1 MTEDIIKTYKEK
13 KREQI
18 REILFY
24 FWSTR
29 KDNNASTRDD
39 GIEETI
45 DEILSQTIDE
55 IMGCL
60 PEKESEKQM
69 SDKWDEVT
77 DYIGRVEN
85 NKVIN
90 KFLSNLK
97 DKIK

>member
-55 IMGCL
+55 ITKCL
-60 PEKESEKQM
+60 PEELDDRQKSITGDDWFDAWNAFREEFI
-69 SDKWDEVT
+69 D
-77 DYIGRVEN
+77 
-85 NKVIN
+85 
-90 KFLSNLK
+90 NLK